1 MQLTVKGGR
10 MNQPRCL
17 EAVSAVFEGREIQFV
32 SVGTGDDWLCQMA
45 SGKGKSTRPLSRC
58 KVLVELRRKAKT
70 DHVAPTVIADS
81 DPMRDMLFEDL
92 APANA
97 KFLTPKKQIKRVTSS
112 SGSEVVV
119 VLMKASPGASA
130 DAEDTQV
137 MVILQATKMLM
148 EVNAL
153 PWLLNYLMD
162 ELETSGV
169 DPVLE
174 TPKKHEPNIWW
185 DFRDECWAGR
195 FKTPNGGQTRKTA
208 SVRWRMSDGRDLCDM
223 SFEEAKSVVYNEIVI
238 MQAASEIPDALA
250 LVEAK
255 S

>member
-10 MNQPRCL
+10 LSQPRCL
-17 EAVSAVFEGREIQFV
+17 EAVPAVFEGREIQFV

-58 KVLVELRRKAKT
+58 KVLNELRRKAKT
-70 DHVAPTVIADS
+70 DHFAPTGIADS
-81 DPMRDMLFEDL
+81 DPMRDMLFEDV
-92 APANA
+92 APMNT
-97 KFLTPKKQIKRVTSS
+97 KFQTPKKRVRRDTTS

-119 VLMKASPGASA
+119 ALMKASPEASA
-130 DAEDTQV
+130 DAEDTKV
-137 MVILQATKMLM
+137 LIIMQATKMLM

-174 TPKKHEPNIWW
+174 SPKKSEATIWW

-195 FKTPNGGQTRKTA
+195 FKTPNGGLTRKTA
-208 SVRWRMSDGRDLCDM
+208 SVRWRMGDGRDLCDM
-223 SFEEAKSVVYNEIVI
+223 TFQEAKTVVYNEFVI
-238 MQAASEIPDALA
+238 MQAASDIPSAP
-250 LVEAK
+250 VFVKAK